1 MWKAVWSKG
10 GPEEDFKVLGFI
22 AKLAFYL
29 FGNLGQDTS
38 ALAHTL

>member
-1 MWKAVWSKG
+1 MWSKEPS
-10 GPEEDFKVLGFI
+10 PEEDFKVLGFT

-38 ALAHTL
+38 SALAHTL